1 VTLAA
6 TWPGPYPGEARA
18 AYERAREN
26 GMSAGRSLVLGIIAS
41 FKQGWIFR
49 RTIAKHTGLCVRT
62 VQRALTQGRELGLIG
77 TARAKPTEI
86 PPGLT
91 EPVKCGWSHRW
102 VVGWGLA
109 VQACKEA
116 VEKARL
122 RRMAKATAEA
132 VSLVNLQETK
142 NGRTVA
148 RTWTAEQI
156 DAELERLTKVP
167 QGPP

>member
-1 VTLAA
+1 MTLAA
-6 TWPGPYPGEARA
+6 TWPGPHPGEARA
-18 AYERAREN
+18 AFERARQN
-26 GMSAGRSLVLGIIAS
+26 GMSAGRSLVLGIVAS

-91 EPVKCGWSHRW
+91 APVKCGWSHRW

-109 VQACKEA
+109 VQAAKEA

-122 RRMAKATAEA
+122 RRMVKTTAQA
-132 VSLVNLQETK
+132 SSLVKAQK
-142 NGRTVA
+142 HAFARPVA